1 MNSQPLTIC
10 AASQDHAEGWRDLWD
25 QYCGGAVA
33 QEISDET
40 WRRILDP
47 SNPIGSVVA
56 LAESRVVGF
65 VTYVEHECTW
75 ETKSVCYV
83 EDVFVSKLHR
93 GPALGVGHAMA
104 GYLMNRLQAGKW
116 ARVYGITH
124 VENILAQR
132 LYGRYTQGEPYLR
145 YVVKANP

>member
-1 MNSQPLTIC
+1 MGRLLTIS
-10 AASQDHAEGWRDLWD
+10 AADHGHAAGWRKLWD
-25 QYCGGAVA
+25 QYCGGVVT
-33 QEISDET
+33 QEISDAT

-47 SNPIGSVVA
+47 SNSIGSVVA
-56 LAESRVVGF
+56 LLESQVVGF

-83 EDVFVSKLHR
+83 EDVFVNKLHR
-93 GPALGVGHAMA
+93 GSALGVGHAMA
-104 GYLMNRLQAGKW
+104 DYLMNRLQTGEW

-132 LYGRYTQGEPYLR
+132 LYSRYTHSEPYLR
-145 YVVKANP
+145 YVVKAGA